1 MARAEWR
8 RLGALSATLM
18 VAALG
23 GGCSSGA
30 TAPATPTTLPT
41 PASTPTPAPT
51 PTPKPSPTAEPSK
64 NGITVAVFQWPK
76 ESKCQR
82 HVQPT
87 GTEDLRVGCSIEVRA
102 EARDDKGSP
111 VPQRVSGTDT
121 EWHTIKGK
129 GNVTF
134 KWDENPWRRW
144 VTAEV
149 PGPYI
154 ITVTIHLRNGDA
166 ATGLLE
172 GQVVP

>member
-1 MARAEWR
+1 M
-8 RLGALSATLM
+8 
-18 VAALG
+18 
-23 GGCSSGA
+23 
-30 TAPATPTTLPT
+30 
-41 PASTPTPAPT
+41 
-51 PTPKPSPTAEPSK
+51 
-64 NGITVAVFQWPK
+64 AVFQWPK

-82 HVQPT
+82 HVAPT

-102 EARDDKGSP
+102 EARDEKGSP
-111 VPQRVSGTDT
+111 VPQRVTGTDT

-134 KWDENPWRRW
+134 KWDENPWKRW

-154 ITVTIHLRNGDA
+154 ITMTIHLRDGDSI
-166 ATGLLE
+166 TGQLE